1 MKNAKTYIEE
11 ITEASDNNEMMRVI
25 SLHDQLITADISVAT
40 KVMSYLK
47 KNEPIVYMVVK
58 SASSLSK
65 VEKNGVFNRIIRQS
79 IAREMMLEVEND

>member
-25 SLHDQLITADISVAT
+25 SLHDELLTADIGITT
-40 KVMSYLK
+40 KVMTYLK
-47 KNEPIVYMVVK
+47 KNDPIIYTVIK
-58 SASSLSK
+58 SASSMSK